1 VAHLPNGAW
10 LSDANERQNQATVSE
25 HKAELQKMLEQAPTP
40 VTEEWN
46 RILYQIDPQLRMVRA
61 QESACA
67 PGIVP
72 GYYHVLRKNDIGP
85 PTPIPL
91 AGHDNEFLEPG
102 SWVLE
107 MLQRSDMWSNSAQR
121 ERDRVAQE
129 LERQRRRAQEN
140 EKEERRDEIS
150 ERWKAASNPGVSFAN
165 QGSGWRYRA
174 GAPRAA

>member
-10 LSDANERQNQATVSE
+10 ISDASERRNQATVSE
-25 HKAELQKMLEQAPTP
+25 HKAELQEMLEQAPTP

-46 RILYQIDPQLRMVRA
+46 RILHQIDPQLRMVRA
-61 QESACA
+61 QESANA

-72 GYYHVLRKNDIGP
+72 GYYHILRRNELGP

-107 MLQRSDMWSNSAQR
+107 MLQRSDMWSGSARR

-129 LERQRRRAQEN
+129 LERQRRRAKDRET
-140 EKEERRDEIS
+140 EERKDEIN
-150 ERWKAASNPGVSFAN
+150 ERWKAASNPGVSFSN
-165 QGSGWRYRA
+165 RGKGWRYRA
-174 GAPRAA
+174 GARRLA